1 MRGLQAPVTYRGD
14 AACEGKRGLCLALI
28 TDQRDRARL
37 HHALAPA
44 VELLFVTAVA
54 DVLATLRADRT
65 RVRVVILD
73 ARDTAGRPTA
83 GLARQVTQLFPA
95 IPVIGYC
102 EPGAE
107 HSRDIVALASAGV
120 HELLFKRDDSA
131 TVVRSILA
139 AAQQACAADLILARL
154 DRLLPLRLRPLME
167 HCLHNPEES
176 HTVAQVAR
184 AMSVHRKTLVNRCA
198 IEGAPSPGAIVAWCL
213 LLLTAALLAQPGV
226 TVEHVAMRL
235 NFPSASALRNM
246 LKRHAGLR
254 PRDLR
259 GEHGVDQLVTRF
271 AVLLGES
278 GSAAP
283 LAR

>member
-1 MRGLQAPVTYRGD
+1 MREPQAPVTYGGGTS
-14 AACEGKRGLCLALI
+14 CEGKRDLCLALI

-37 HHALAPA
+37 HDALASS
-44 VELLFVTAVA
+44 VELLFVAAVG

-65 RVRVVILD
+65 RVRVVILG
-73 ARDTAGRPTA
+73 ARDTASRPTA
-83 GLARQVTQLFPA
+83 GLARQVTRLFPA
-95 IPVIGYC
+95 VPVIGYC
-102 EPGAE
+102 DPGAE

-131 TVVRSILA
+131 AVVRSILA
-139 AAQQACAADLILARL
+139 AAQQTCAADLILARL
-154 DRLLPLRLRPLME
+154 DQLLPARLRPLVE
-167 HCLHNPEES
+167 HCLANPEES

-213 LLLTAALLAQPGV
+213 LLLAAALLAPPGV

-246 LKRHAGLR
+246 LKRYAGLR

-259 GEHGVDQLVTRF
+259 GEHGVDQLVARF
-271 AVLLGES
+271 AALLGES